1 MRRIV
6 GQFLFLLALAGL
18 VGCVADTKLSDRS
31 NFLNTTL
38 TTYAGQ
44 QVIGYPVG
52 VFNINDQLIGIAYDD
67 NDYVT
72 IWNGDAANLNYGF
85 LEQTKNQFQFKI
97 LFRADQTVEE
107 KPIRGMRFFQFEISS
122 DRLDSFTFPV
132 HSVVDFGDGLIQK
145 FDTVTPWDS
154 SLQSY
159 RVFTGQVDHFIGVSR
174 LNTFGF
180 GLYLSN
186 PVYAAVKTYADNST
200 KTVTVYHSDNDYY
213 FYNDNMYSPSTA
225 TELDNLRGNL
235 PLRTKG
241 MQFTSTTR
249 PTFNTFNNLNLL
261 EIAPQIEYF
270 NMRDGDGINY
280 FNNYNFQQSYYGS
293 ALFFFNKLEAI
304 DFGSHSSVVDGVTVM
319 DRLEGQDLVTV
330 FPMLRSFAIRQGQ
343 YSDNLNFKIPNF
355 KTVLITNDGTGT
367 MTADDFD
374 RILIELDG
382 VKTDMGGIL
391 CLFDMTRT
399 AASDAAYYSLL
410 AKGVSIRTV
419 TWTY

>member
-1 MRRIV
+1 
-6 GQFLFLLALAGL
+6 
-18 VGCVADTKLSDRS
+18 
-31 NFLNTTL
+31 
-38 TTYAGQ
+38 
-44 QVIGYPVG
+44 
-52 VFNINDQLIGIAYDD
+52 
-67 NDYVT
+67 
-72 IWNGDAANLNYGF
+72 
-85 LEQTKNQFQFKI
+85 
-97 LFRADQTVEE
+97 
-107 KPIRGMRFFQFEISS
+107 
-122 DRLDSFTFPV
+122 
-132 HSVVDFGDGLIQK
+132 
-145 FDTVTPWDS
+145 
-154 SLQSY
+154 
-159 RVFTGQVDHFIGVSR
+159 
-174 LNTFGF
+174 
-180 GLYLSN
+180 
-186 PVYAAVKTYADNST
+186 
-200 KTVTVYHSDNDYY
+200 
-213 FYNDNMYSPSTA
+213 
-225 TELDNLRGNL
+225 
-235 PLRTKG
+235 
-241 MQFTSTTR
+241 
-249 PTFNTFNNLNLL
+249 
-261 EIAPQIEYF
+261 
-270 NMRDGDGINY
+270 MRDGDGINY